1 MASRALMISLF
12 FLLFQL
18 AGLVSSIHAI
28 LNTRTAQGAIAWVV
42 SLNTLPVVAVPA
54 YWVFGRSKFVGYVNA
69 MKDSILDMAGD
80 REKAH
85 EAFAP
90 YIIHEPDDFPEYR
103 AIRTLSRSPFMRGN
117 RVELL
122 IDGEQTYDSIE
133 AGIRRARDY
142 VLFQFYILRADES
155 GNRFKKLLVDKAAQ
169 GVRVH
174 VLYDELG
181 SGNLPEAWLED
192 FRVAGIRIIPFNTTQ
207 GDWNRFQINFRN
219 HRKIVVVDGRETW
232 IGGLN
237 IGDEY
242 LGRDTRLSPWRDT
255 HLHVQGPVSLV
266 AQSIFWSDWY
276 WADKTLLKH
285 LDWQPELAPGLRPGE
300 GMDMLILGSGPADE
314 LETASLFFTTAL
326 NSARKRIW
334 IATPY
339 FIPDAATTVALE
351 LALLRG
357 VDVRIITP
365 RVNDNWFV
373 RHAANVYL
381 SSLAGMG
388 ARIYYYEKGFMH
400 QKTILLDDGISLI
413 GTVNFDN
420 RSFRLNFEVTGAVAD
435 REFASRV
442 EQMLLR
448 DLENSTELSGY
459 DLAGEGFWERLKAR
473 GSALLSPVL

>member
-1 MASRALMISLF
+1 MISVFFLF
-12 FLLFQL
+12 FQI
-18 AGLVSSIHAI
+18 AGLISSVHAI

-54 YWVFGRSKFVGYVNA
+54 YWVFGRSKFVGYVTA

-85 EAFAP
+85 EAFDP

-122 IDGEQTYDSIE
+122 VDGAETYDSIE
-133 AGIRRARDY
+133 AGIRRAQDY
-142 VLFQFYILRADES
+142 ILFQFYILRADGS
-155 GNRFKKLLVDKAAQ
+155 GNRFKDLLIDKAVR
-169 GVRVH
+169 GVQVH

-181 SGNLPEAWLED
+181 SGILPEAWLED
-192 FRVAGIRIIPFNTTQ
+192 FAQAGIRIIPFNTTQ

-219 HRKIVVVDGRETW
+219 HRKIVVVDGKETW

-242 LGRDTRLSPWRDT
+242 LGKDARLSPWRDT

-266 AQSIFWSDWY
+266 AQSIFWADWY
-276 WADKTLLKH
+276 WADKKLLRH
-285 LDWQPELAPGLRPGE
+285 LNWKPELAPGLKAGE
-300 GMDMLILGSGPADE
+300 GVDMLILGSGPADE

-326 NSARKRIW
+326 NAAKKRIW

-339 FIPDAATTVALE
+339 FIPDEATTVALE

-365 RVNDNWFV
+365 RINDNWFV

-381 SSLAGMG
+381 SNLAGMG

-420 RSFRLNFEVTGAVAD
+420 RSFRLNFEVTGAIAD
-435 REFASRV
+435 TAFASRV
-442 EQMLLR
+442 EEMLLR
-448 DLENSTELSGY
+448 DLEHSTELSDY

>member
-1 MASRALMISLF
+1 MPRTLMLSLF
-12 FLLFQL
+12 FLLFQI
-18 AGLVSSIHAI
+18 AGLVTSIHAV

-42 SLNTLPVVAVPA
+42 SLNTLPVVSVPA
-54 YWVFGRSKFVGYVNA
+54 YWVFGRSKFVGYVNT
-69 MKDSILDMAGD
+69 MKDSSLSMAVD

-85 EAFAP
+85 ASLSPYLIDQPENFA
-90 YIIHEPDDFPEYR
+90 EYP
-103 AIRTLSRSPFMRGN
+103 AIRTLSNTPFMRGN

-122 IDGEQTYDSIE
+122 IDGQNTYDGIE
-133 AGIRRARDY
+133 AGIKRARNY
-142 VLFQFYILRADES
+142 ILFQFYILRADDS
-155 GNRFKKLLVDKAAQ
+155 GNRFKKLLIEKARQ
-169 GVRVH
+169 GVAVH

-181 SGNLPEAWLED
+181 SGRFSHAWLSD
-192 FRVAGIRIIPFNTTQ
+192 FREAGVKIIPFNTTQ
-207 GDWNRFQINFRN
+207 GAWNRFQINFRN

-242 LGRDTRLSPWRDT
+242 LGRDPKLSPWRDT
-255 HLHVQGPVSLV
+255 HLHIQGPVSLV

-276 WADKTLLKH
+276 WADKKLLRH
-285 LDWQPELAPGLRPGE
+285 LNWEPEMAPGLQPGE
-300 GMDMLILGSGPADE
+300 GMDALILGSGPADD

-326 NSARKRIW
+326 NAAKKRIW

-339 FIPDAATTVALE
+339 FIPDEATTVALK

-365 RVNDNWFV
+365 RINDNWFV

-381 SSLAGMG
+381 SNLADMG
-388 ARIYYYEKGFMH
+388 ARVYYYEKGFMH
-400 QKTILLDDGISLI
+400 QKTILLDDGIALI

-420 RSFRLNFEVTGAVAD
+420 RSFRLNFEVTGAIAD
-435 REFASRV
+435 TGFASKV
-442 EQMLLR
+442 EQMLLH
-448 DLENSTELSGY
+448 DLQNSTELKDY
-459 DLAGEGFWERLKAR
+459 DLARQGFWERLKAR

>member
-1 MASRALMISLF
+1 MILSLLFLF
-12 FLLFQL
+12 FQL
-18 AGLVSSIHAI
+18 TGLASSVHAI

-42 SLNTLPVVAVPA
+42 SLNTLPVIAVPA

-69 MKDSILDMAGD
+69 MKDCSLDMAGD
-80 REKAH
+80 QERVH
-85 EAFAP
+85 EAFDR
-90 YIIHEPDDFPEYR
+90 YVVHEPDDFPEYR
-103 AIRTLSRSPFMRGN
+103 AIRALSRSSFMRGN
-117 RVELL
+117 QVALL
-122 IDGEQTYDSIE
+122 IDGTETYASME
-133 AGIRRARDY
+133 EGIRRARDY
-142 VLFQFYILRADES
+142 ILFQFYILRADGC
-155 GNRFKKLLVDKAAQ
+155 GNRFKKLLMEKAGQ

-192 FRVAGIRIIPFNTTQ
+192 FRAAGIPVIPFNTTQ
-207 GDWNRFQINFRN
+207 GEWNHFQINFRN
-219 HRKIVVVDGRETW
+219 HRKILVVDGREAW

-242 LGRDTRLSPWRDT
+242 LGRDPRLSPWRDT
-255 HLHVQGPVSLV
+255 HLHIQGPVSLV

-276 WADKTLLKH
+276 WADKKLLQH
-285 LDWQPELAPGLRPGE
+285 LNWKPALAPGLKPDE
-300 GMDMLILGSGPADE
+300 GMDVLILGSGPADD

-326 NSARKRIW
+326 NAARKRIW

-339 FIPDAATTVALE
+339 FIPDEATTVALE

-365 RVNDNWFV
+365 RINDNWFV

-381 SSLAGMG
+381 SNLAGMG

-400 QKTILLDDGISLI
+400 QKTILLDDGVSLI

-420 RSFRLNFEVTGAVAD
+420 RSFRLNFEVTGAIAD
-435 REFASRV
+435 RAFAARV
-442 EQMLLR
+442 EEMLRR
-448 DLENSTELSGY
+448 DLAYSTELTDY
-459 DLAGEGFWERLKAR
+459 DLAGENFWERLKAR

>member
-1 MASRALMISLF
+1 MMPRTLMISLF
-12 FLLFQL
+12 FLFFQV
-18 AGLVSSIHAI
+18 AGLISSVHAI

-42 SLNTLPVVAVPA
+42 SLNALPVLSVPA

-69 MKDSILDMAGD
+69 MKDSSLNMAMD
-80 REKAH
+80 REKAY
-85 EAFAP
+85 ESFDP
-90 YIIHEPDDFPEYR
+90 YIIHEPEDFPEYR
-103 AIRTLSRSPFMRGN
+103 AIRALSNSPFMHGN

-122 IDGEQTYDSIE
+122 IDGQNTYDSIE
-133 AGIRRARDY
+133 AGIRRAQDY
-142 VLFQFYILRADES
+142 ILFQFYILRADES
-155 GNRFKKLLVDKAAQ
+155 GNRFKKLLIEKAAQ
-169 GVRVH
+169 GVQVH

-181 SGNLPEAWLED
+181 SGRLTDSWLSD
-192 FRVAGIRIIPFNTTQ
+192 FRAAGVEIIPFNTTQ
-207 GDWNRFQINFRN
+207 GAWNRFQINFRN

-232 IGGLN
+232 VGGLN

-242 LGRDTRLSPWRDT
+242 LGRDPELSPWRDT
-255 HLHVQGPVSLV
+255 HLHIQGPVSLV
-266 AQSIFWSDWY
+266 SQSIFWSDWY
-276 WADKTLLKH
+276 WADKKLLQH
-285 LDWQPELAPGLRPGE
+285 LSWQPELAPGLKPGE
-300 GMDMLILGSGPADE
+300 GVDVLILGSGPADE

-326 NSARKRIW
+326 NTARKRIW

-339 FIPDAATTVALE
+339 FIPDEATTVALE

-365 RVNDNWFV
+365 RNNDNWFV

-381 SSLAGMG
+381 SNLAGMG
-388 ARIYYYEKGFMH
+388 AKIYFYEKGFMH
-400 QKTILLDDGISLI
+400 QKTILLDEGISLI

-435 REFASRV
+435 VAFASHV

-448 DLENSTELSGY
+448 DLENSTELTEY
-459 DLAGEGFWERLKAR
+459 DLAEESFWERLKAR